1 MSRIEPITVAEFPEE
16 LRPIL
21 GFANESMG
29 FTPNDVLTMG
39 RWPELLGA
47 MAGMVAVIFARGA
60 VDMELKRL
68 VAMVCS
74 ASAGCDY
81 CVAHNALG
89 ISDEGVGADKLD
101 AVWDFETSDLFT
113 AAERAALRVG
123 RGGGMSPN
131 GVTDEEFDDLKAHFD
146 DRQILEIVAVIGLFG
161 FLNRW
166 NATLATPLETKPRE
180 FAEGH
185 LETHGWQVGKHG

>member
-1 MSRIEPITVAEFPEE
+1 MSRIAPMKPEDFPDE

-21 GFANESMG
+21 GFADENMG

-47 MAGMVAVIFARGA
+47 MAGMVAVIFAPGRLT
-60 VDMELKRL
+60 MELKRL

-89 ISDEGVGADKLD
+89 INEEGVPDEKLA
-101 AVWDFETSDLFT
+101 AVWEFETSEQFT
-113 AAERAALRVG
+113 PAERAALRVA
-123 RGGGMSPN
+123 RGGGLSPN
-131 GVTDEEFDDLKAHFD
+131 GVTDDEFAELREHFD
-146 DRQILEIVAVIGLFG
+146 EQQILEIVAVIGLFG

-166 NATLATPLETKPRE
+166 NATLATPLESKPLD
-180 FAEGH
+180 FANAN
-185 LETHGWQVGKHG
+185 LQAHGWQVGKHR

>member
-1 MSRIEPITVAEFPEE
+1 MKPEDFPDQ
-16 LRPIL
+16 LKPIL

-47 MAGMVAVIFARGA
+47 MAGMVAVIFSPGRTG
-60 VDMELKRL
+60 MELKRL

-74 ASAGCDY
+74 ASAGCNY

-89 ISDEGVGADKLD
+89 IKEEGVSDEKLA
-101 AVWDFETSDLFT
+101 AVWDFESDDQFT
-113 AAERAALRVG
+113 AAERAALRVA
-123 RGGGMSPN
+123 RGGGLSPN
-131 GVTDEEFDDLKAHFD
+131 GVTDDEFAELREYFD
-146 DRQILEIVAVIGLFG
+146 EQQILEIVAVIGLFG

-166 NATLATPLETKPRE
+166 NATLATPLESKPLA
-180 FAEGH
+180 FADAN
-185 LETHGWQVGKHG
+185 LKVHGWQIGQHR